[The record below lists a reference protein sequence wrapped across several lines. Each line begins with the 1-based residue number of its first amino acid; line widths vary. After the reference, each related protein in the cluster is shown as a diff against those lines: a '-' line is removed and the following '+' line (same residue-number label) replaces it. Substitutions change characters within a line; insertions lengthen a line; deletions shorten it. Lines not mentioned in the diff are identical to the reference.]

1 MLPANN
7 NSYSTEWFKYLILAF
22 VCAIV
27 AIQGIGDVIADAD
40 AVSMADKAPTTQSS
54 QEKEIPFV
62 VRSEN
67 VATRLGGF
75 FGIHAFLKNHALP
88 AILADAE
95 LAPFFGSLSETPED
109 IAQCF
114 AMRLDH
120 QLGGS
125 SHKSQ
130 VNLETG
136 HRCRESMAVIHKG
149 RHIPNSAITRFI
161 KIVGEQAVLVGV
173 SADDIRVIAK
183 VLEQNRSG
191 IRNK

>member
-1 MLPANN
+1 MSVTNN
-7 NSYSTEWFKYLILAF
+7 HSNSNEWSKYLILAF
-22 VCAIV
+22 ICAMVSIE
-27 AIQGIGDVIADAD
+27 GISDVIADTD
-40 AVSMADKAPTTQSS
+40 ETLMTQSS
-54 QEKEIPFV
+54 KEKEIPFV

-75 FGIHAFLKNHALP
+75 FGIHAFLKNRALP
-88 AILADAE
+88 AILADNE
-95 LAPFFGSLSETPED
+95 LAPFFGNLSETPDD

-130 VNLETG
+130 VNLESN
-136 HRCRESMAVIHKG
+136 HRCRSSMAVIHKG
-149 RHIPNSAITRFI
+149 RNIPDSAITKFI
-161 KIVGEQAVLVGV
+161 KIVGEQAALAGV